1 MLELLT
7 HPAFSRA
14 LTVGVFGGVGLVLL
28 SMLSRRGPLVFPVY
42 AAILA
47 SLAVLLARYPA
58 MAFPLRLGCAF
69 GGFTVAGVIHYISV
83 GIAAN
88 RDRRRRG
95 APPESLSVAGHSWR
109 LAFLLGTG
117 LLASAGV
124 AFIAS

>member
-1 MLELLT
+1 MLELMT

-14 LTVGVFGGVGLVLL
+14 LTVGVFGGVGLVLT
-28 SMLSRRGPLVFPVY
+28 SMSSRRGPLVFPVY
-42 AAILA
+42 AAILT
-47 SLAVLLARYPA
+47 SLAFLLARYPA

-88 RDRRRRG
+88 QDRRRRG
-95 APPESLSVAGHSWR
+95 IQPESLSVAGHSWR